1 METKSC
7 HNCGLEKPI
16 SEFYKGKN
24 RNDGY
29 YPWCKK
35 CVSESGKK
43 YRDNHKSTIKESKQI
58 QFQMSKGLSREQAIK
73 YIEEKE
79 NEVRLLISGYKI
91 CPECEIKKP
100 ICEFKK
106 DEKRKDGL
114 DYWCRQCASKYSL
127 RRFHSEKGKEYRL
140 KNSDKIK
147 QNQYNYGI
155 KYRERNAEKIREKKK
170 QYYESYYK
178 VVRREK
184 MARNERERRKAG
196 LICKLNKNMSLAIWR
211 SLKGDKNGRRWEN
224 LVGYT
229 LEDLKYHLKKQ
240 FKDGM
245 SWSNYGKRGWE
256 IDHRVP
262 LSIFNINGVNSKGF
276 KKAWSLENLQPL
288 WQRDNSSKRD
298 KLFVA

>member
-1 METKSC
+1 MKTCTKC
-7 HNCGLEKPI
+7 NIEKQI

-35 CVSESGKK
+35 CVSESGKN
-43 YRDNHKSTIKESKQI
+43 YRDNHKSIIKESKRI

-79 NEVRLLISGYKI
+79 NEVRLLKSGYKI
-91 CPECEIKKP
+91 CPECGIKKP
-100 ICEFKK
+100 IHEFKN

-147 QNQYNYGI
+147 QHQYNYGI
-155 KYRERNAEKIREKKK
+155 KYRERNAKKIREKKK

-178 VVRREK
+178 EASRERN
-184 MARNERERRKAG
+184 ARYERERRRAG
-196 LICKLNKNMSLAIWR
+196 LICKINKNMSLAIWR
-211 SLKGDKNGRRWEN
+211 SLQGNKNGNCWED

-229 LEDLKYHLKKQ
+229 LNDLKQHLESQ

-245 SWSNYGKRGWE
+245 TWGNYGKNGWE
-256 IDHRVP
+256 IDHKIP
-262 LSIFNINGVNSKGF
+262 ISIFNIKGIKSRGF
-276 KKAWSLENLQPL
+276 KNCWSLENLQPM
-288 WQRDNSSKRD
+288 WQEKNASKRN